1 MNSMKWGKFKSVS
14 PCCNA
19 TMRKHYDEHG
29 LETFWCM
36 KCGKHI
42 PWLKLIITDGTTQK
56 SIEEAIRDTNLDGE

>member
-1 MNSMKWGKFKSVS
+1 MKLGKFKWMS

-36 KCGKHI
+36 KCGKHV
-42 PWLKLIITDGTTQK
+42 PWLKIVLTDGIEGK
-56 SIEEAIRDTNLDGE
+56 SIEESMRDTNLERE